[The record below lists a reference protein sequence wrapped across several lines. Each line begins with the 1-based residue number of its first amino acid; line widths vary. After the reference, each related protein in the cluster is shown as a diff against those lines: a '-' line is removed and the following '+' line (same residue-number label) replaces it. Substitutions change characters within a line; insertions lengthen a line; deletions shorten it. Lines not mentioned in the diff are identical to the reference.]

1 MSESVQH
8 AACPN
13 RNIGVGLW
21 GPKSD
26 PAAGEKKIEELLATS
41 GRALGAFLEGFW
53 GRLAGRSVSEVPTQ
67 PEPCMTPVETRGRVV
82 QVGT

>member
-8 AACPN
+8 AACPD
-13 RNIGVGLW
+13 RSIGVGLW

-26 PAAGEKKIEELLATS
+26 PAAREKKIEELLATA
-41 GRALGAFLEGFW
+41 GKGPRGLLEGSW

-67 PEPCMTPVETRGRVV
+67 PCMTPVEAWGV
-82 QVGT
+82 